1 MSTPPRQELLAGTLF
16 DIPDP
21 PTGPA
26 KMPSQP
32 NTFAGYLAWRR
43 SDAGLKVWRA
53 IEDEALRRLA
63 HGDRRVSPKG
73 LVEWIRAAGN
83 EINNTHTAWLADDL
97 CRRHP
102 ELIDVIERRAR
113 RKHG

>member
-16 DIPDP
+16 DVPDP
-21 PTGPA
+21 PTGPP

-32 NTFAGYLAWRR
+32 NTWAGYLAWRR
-43 SDAGLKVWRA
+43 SADGLTVWWA

-63 HGDRRVSPKG
+63 AGDKRVSLKG
-73 LVEWIRAAGN
+73 LVELVRGN
-83 EINNTHTAWLADDL
+83 GAEINNTHTAWLADDL

-102 ELIDVIERRAR
+102 ELLAVIERRAR